1 MKIIKQYWLVLTIF
15 LLVSLL
21 VLARTFTHKSFRYD
35 AVKWAEPSAVRSNL
49 LTKDQVM
56 ALSGKKMVI
65 SLGNDATVS
74 KELQDIT
81 TRMDPELILDKKN
94 YNLIRRN
101 KGPVILFSDETSVS
115 AKAWMVLSETGMK
128 NIYILMDKENN

>member
-74 KELQDIT
+74 KELRLSLIHISEP
-81 TRMDPELILDKKN
+81 TRRTPISYAVFCLKK
-94 YNLIRRN
+94 
-101 KGPVILFSDETSVS
+101 K
-115 AKAWMVLSETGMK
+115 
-128 NIYILMDKENN
+128 